1 MNDINELLKRNNIL
15 GCKYKKNG
23 KCILI
28 NNKDK
33 NIVIKPNKTNIYEY
47 LSYRNF
53 NNYPNL
59 YIDDGYEVMDY
70 INEIDIPVEQK
81 MIDLINVISIL
92 HKKTTYYKKISEFN
106 IDEIYDSIKNKIED
120 IKIYYDKLIF
130 DAENSIYMSPS
141 NYLLVRN
148 ISSIYSMINLCES
161 NIEKWYKNIKETD
174 KVRVSVI
181 HNNLSLNH
189 FINNTLISWDKSKIG
204 LPIFDLYILYTNTYN
219 EYDWNELLD
228 IYISNYP
235 LKDDEL
241 FLLYSLIGLP
251 IKPIITNIEIDNVE
265 EISEKLN
272 YLKLSN
278 DLISKRKFE
287 KDINNV

>member
-1 MNDINELLKRNNIL
+1 MNDINDILKRNNIL

-23 KCILI
+23 KCII
-28 NNKDK
+28 VNNKEK

-47 LSYRNF
+47 LNYRNF
-53 NNYPNL
+53 NNFPNIF
-59 YIDDGYEVMDY
+59 IDNGYEIIEY
-70 INEIDIPVEQK
+70 IEPLDIPVEQK
-81 MIDLINVISIL
+81 MIDLINIVSSL

-106 IDEIYDSIKNKIED
+106 IDDIYSDISKKIED
-120 IKIYYDKLIF
+120 VKLFYDKLLF

-148 ISSIYSMINLCES
+148 ISSINFMINTCET
-161 NIEKWYKNIKETD
+161 NMKKWLDKIKETD
-174 KVRVSVI
+174 KIRVSVI
-181 HNNLSLNH
+181 HNNLNLNH

-228 IYISNYP
+228 IYINNYP
-235 LKDDEL
+235 LKEDEL
-241 FLLYSLIGLP
+241 FMFYTLIGLP
-251 IKPIITNIEIDNVE
+251 LKPNLTNIEIDNVK
-265 EISEKLN
+265 EINEKLN
-272 YLKLSN
+272 YLKLSK

-287 KDINNV
+287 TNKKNE